1 MNNKSTKE
9 ESPLKSVLSV
19 LGTDMFLFPFAVI
32 IGALVTRYLGPAN
45 KGIYSFI
52 ILIYGIFPSIIM
64 LGNTGSVRYYLS
76 KKEYEVKEIFGS
88 VLLMI
93 FYFSVVACSLIYS
106 LWYFGALGETGS
118 KITPRQ
124 MAYILITIPIVIANL
139 LFVRFLVGTSKF
151 ILKNKIL
158 ITYRIAQLIIIATAA
173 LILDLGL
180 TGVIVAV
187 MIAHIINLFLY
198 TRTISNVFDLRFHLD
213 FNFIKKAHTYGI
225 QLWLNELVRI
235 SNKRIDQ
242 LIIGIMLAPELL
254 GFFAISVTVS
264 ELTQKIPGS
273 VVQVFFNQI
282 AKADDERRKAL
293 LERVH
298 KLVFWTT
305 FAGAAF
311 LIFFGYWLIVLMYG
325 NEFKYSYTILL
336 FYLPGVV
343 VYMSTRIFLQYFAAI
358 GLPLKNA
365 LIQAIGLL
373 VGIPLYIILINR
385 IGVIGAAIASSAAYL
400 TTNIVAMYLYNRH
413 GHPVSLDM
421 YLMKKDDW
429 QWVGNKYNQV
439 TSKIKAKLKQ

>member
-1 MNNKSTKE
+1 MSTKSKKE
-9 ESPLKSVLSV
+9 EAPLKSVLSV
-19 LGTDMFLFPFAVI
+19 LGTDMFLFPFSIVV
-32 IGALVTRYLGPAN
+32 GALVTRYLGPAN
-45 KGIYSFI
+45 KGIYSFVT
-52 ILIYGIFPSIIM
+52 LIYGLFPAIIM

-76 KKEYEVKEIFGS
+76 KKEYEIKEIFVS

-93 FYFSVVACSLIYS
+93 FYFSLVACTLIYG

-124 MAYILITIPIVIANL
+124 MTYILITLPIVIANL
-139 LFVRFLVGTSKF
+139 LLVRFLIGTSQF
-151 ILKNKIL
+151 VLKNKIL
-158 ITYRIAQLIIIATAA
+158 ITYRIAQMLIIVTAA

-180 TGVIVAV
+180 TGVIIAV
-187 MIAHIINLFLY
+187 MIAHIINLLLYLRVLIKKIDFRIDSVFL
-198 TRTISNVFDLRFHLD
+198 
-213 FNFIKKAHTYGI
+213 KKAHTYGI

-254 GFFAISVTVS
+254 GFFAISAVVS

-282 AKADDERRKAL
+282 AKADNERRKAL

-305 FAGAAF
+305 LLGALF
-311 LIFFGYWLIVLMYG
+311 LVFFGYWLIILMYG
-325 NEFKYSYTILL
+325 DAFKYSYTILL
-336 FYLPGVV
+336 YYLPGVV
-343 VYMSTRIFLQYFAAI
+343 LYMSTRIFLQYFGAI
-358 GLPLKNA
+358 GMPLKNA
-365 LIQAIGLL
+365 LIEAIGLL
-373 VGIPLYIILINR
+373 VGIPLYIILIGQ
-385 IGVIGAAIASSAAYL
+385 IGVIGAAIGSSAAYF

-421 YLMKKDDW
+421 YLMKKEDW
-429 QWVGNKYNQV
+429 QWVAHKYQEAF
-439 TSKIKAKLKQ
+439 SKLKNKLQR